1 VPSDFAQLISGIER
15 EAREDGSRA
24 VRELEQFREEF
35 RLAAAR
41 IATSLLGCEPC
52 S

>member
-1 VPSDFAQLISGIER
+1 MSSDFTGLIAEIER
-15 EAREDGSRA
+15 EAYEESSGA
-24 VRELEQFREEF
+24 VRELEQFRDEF

-41 IATSLLGCEPC
+41 IATSLLGREPC